1 MPPAKSRSTKN
12 GRIDIIRSVNTP
24 LGFYVLTLLIVEATV
39 AIVLSWSKLSEEH
52 VWDGF
57 LCMLAI
63 FAVVV
68 IFVTILV
75 FWLPRNLLYGKEEH
89 VNQALE
95 TSALKDQIDDLIA
108 KKIKGE
114 CLKTPED

>member
-1 MPPAKSRSTKN
+1 M
-12 GRIDIIRSVNTP
+12 
-24 LGFYVLTLLIVEATV
+24 
-39 AIVLSWSKLSEEH
+39 AIVLSYSKLSEEH

-95 TSALKDQIDDLIA
+95 TSALKDQIDDLIE
-108 KKIKGE
+108 KRVKSD
-114 CLKTPED
+114 CLKIPEN